1 MIEALL
7 PEGQQCEERVE
18 YLANER
24 LTKEMEAQA
33 ARRDAERRQ
42 MERQR
47 QQRAKERRAQ
57 SMRKHNR
64 DEGDSMTTDNDAL
77 ADLIVEVEANA
88 AAVCATLA
96 MLEQPQSVDNSVV
109 LSPQCPVSF
118 VPSTSGRADADGKYS
133 ESVEGRGGFADEA
146 GQWIV
151 SESVALAEIV
161 DEDEDDTDGAGI
173 VSDRENHVGDGDG
186 DADSNINNNV
196 EEDDDGGGAGDDD
209 DDDQMVRLPTELFI
223 KAEMERIRQA
233 ARMAM
238 QATRD
243 AHNGASVS
251 DVTPHLDAHS
261 SPSSVA
267 LTGDPAAGGE
277 DGSDAK
283 HIDAVHKQAVPES
296 EA

>member
-151 SESVALAEIV
+151 YESVALAEIV

-196 EEDDDGGGAGDDD
+196 EEDDDGGGAGDDYD
-209 DDDQMVRLPTELFI
+209 STQ
-223 KAEMERIRQA
+223 
-233 ARMAM
+233 
-238 QATRD
+238 
-243 AHNGASVS
+243 VS
-251 DVTPHLDAHS
+251 
-261 SPSSVA
+261 
-267 LTGDPAAGGE
+267 
-277 DGSDAK
+277 
-283 HIDAVHKQAVPES
+283 Q
-296 EA
+296 